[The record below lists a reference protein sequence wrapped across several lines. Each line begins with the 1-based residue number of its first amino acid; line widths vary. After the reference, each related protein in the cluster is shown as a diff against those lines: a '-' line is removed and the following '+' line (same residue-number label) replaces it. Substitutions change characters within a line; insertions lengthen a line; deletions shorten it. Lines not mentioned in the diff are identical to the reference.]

1 MTAET
6 FVADSLVLLEYTLNY
21 YKKQHAAIHT
31 LDKYLT
37 EKGMIREGYKKNEL
51 RRSRG
56 GSHTNHIINNTK
68 TNNQSLLST

>member
-1 MTAET
+1 MKKLRITQT
-6 FVADSLVLLEYTLNY
+6 DFMLADSSTNQRIQFSAQCFR
-21 YKKQHAAIHT
+21 KKGI
-31 LDKYLT
+31 
-37 EKGMIREGYKKNEL
+37 IREGYKKNEL

>member
-1 MTAET
+1 MKKLRITQT
-6 FVADSLVLLEYTLNY
+6 DFMLADRSTN
-21 YKKQHAAIHT
+21 QRIQFSAQCFR
-31 LDKYLT
+31 
-37 EKGMIREGYKKNEL
+37 KGNDQGGVQKNEL